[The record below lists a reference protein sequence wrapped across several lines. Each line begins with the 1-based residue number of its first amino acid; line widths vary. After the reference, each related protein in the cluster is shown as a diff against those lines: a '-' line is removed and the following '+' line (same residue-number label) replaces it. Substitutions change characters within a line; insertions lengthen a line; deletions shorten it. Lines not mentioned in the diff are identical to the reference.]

1 MTRIV
6 HCVTSE
12 PEMLGKK
19 LRSIRAEGRIL
30 ILTHD
35 NPDPD
40 ALAGAWGLRRIL
52 KKLFE
57 RDAVIA
63 YGGLIGRAENRALV
77 SRLGIPLQTYTP
89 SLVRQSDTIIMIDC
103 QPHTGNSS
111 LPEDI
116 DPDVVIDH
124 HPRRESTQVKQW
136 AHIDVEAGAVS
147 SLITSALFELD
158 ISIPKKLATALFYAI
173 RSETRDLGWE
183 HTRRDQEGY
192 LHLLPL
198 VDFQALHRI
207 ESPPLSAEYFHSVKQ
222 ALDRSRIRKD
232 MVVCPLSRVP
242 YPELPAEIADFLIRR
257 EGIEVAFVAGLYR
270 EDLFISMRSRR
281 KDLDLSRVIRV
292 LLEGLGTGGG
302 HERMAGGR
310 VPGAAARG
318 YRHLEAELTGRVF
331 RLFRLSRSPETPFF

>member
-1 MTRIV
+1 
-6 HCVTSE
+6 
-12 PEMLGKK
+12 MLGNK
-19 LRSIRAEGRIL
+19 LKNVHGSGPIL
-30 ILTHD
+30 ILPHD

-40 ALAGAWGLRRIL
+40 ALASAWGLSL
-52 KKLFE
+52 LMKKLHRRE
-57 RDAVIA
+57 SVIA

-77 SRLGIPLQTYTP
+77 KRLGLPLTPFKP
-89 SLVRQSDTIIMIDC
+89 SLLGTDVTVFLVDC

-111 LPEDI
+111 LPENI

-124 HPRRESTQVKQW
+124 HPRRKTTRVKLW
-136 AHIDVEAGAVS
+136 AHIDARAGAVS
-147 SLITSALFELD
+147 SLITSAFQELG
-158 ISIPKKLATALFYAI
+158 ILLPKRLATALFYAI

-207 ESPPLSAEYFHSVKQ
+207 ESPPLSAEYFRSVKE
-222 ALDRSRIRKD
+222 ALGRSRIRKD
-232 MVVCPLSRVP
+232 VVVCPLSRVP

-270 EDLFISMRSRR
+270 EDLFISMRSLR

-292 LLEGLGTGGG
+292 LLEDLGTGGG
-302 HERMAGGR
+302 HERMAGGKI
-310 VPGAAARG
+310 PGAAAAG
-318 YRHLEAELTGRVF
+318 YRKLETEMICRVF
-331 RLFRLSRSPETPFF
+331 RRFRLSRSPETPFF